1 MKILAVGDVVG
12 KTGRRMVAQW
22 VPTLVAQHGI
32 DLVMVNAENAAGGN
46 GLTHEVMDELL
57 SHKVDVLTSGNH
69 IFDKREVFDFIDD
82 VPVLLRP
89 LNLPKGTPG
98 HGYVVVCKGSIPVA
112 VINVAGRAFMPFQY
126 DDPFQAIDGVLAS
139 LKHEVAIVVVDV
151 HAETTSEKMAL
162 GWYLDGRVSVVVGT
176 HTHVQTADARV
187 FPQGMAYISDL
198 GMTGPRDSVI
208 GVKAAG
214 VIQKLRTQM
223 PTRFETAVGLGQ
235 FGALLV
241 EVDNTTGKAQ
251 SIHRI
256 LEYEDA

>member
-1 MKILAVGDVVG
+1 MRVLAVGDVVG
-12 KTGRRMVAQW
+12 KTGRRMIAKW
-22 VPTLVAQHGI
+22 VPQLVDQEAI
-32 DLVMVNAENAAGGN
+32 DLVVVNGENAAGGN
-46 GLTHEVMDELL
+46 GLTHEVLDELL
-57 SHKVDVLTSGNH
+57 SLKVDVLTSGNH
-69 IFDKREVFDFIDD
+69 IFDKREVFEFIDD

-98 HGYVVVCKGSIPVA
+98 HGYVVVSKASVPVA

-126 DDPFQAIDGVLAS
+126 DDPFHALDQVLAT
-139 LKHEVAIVVVDV
+139 LKHEVPIIIVDF

-162 GWYLDGRVSVVVGT
+162 AWYLEDRVSMLVGT
-176 HTHVQTADARV
+176 HTHVQTADERI

-208 GVKAAG
+208 GVKAPS

-223 PTRFETAVGLGQ
+223 PTRFETAVGVGQ

-241 EVDNTTGKAQ
+241 DINDASGKAET
-251 SIHRI
+251 IRRI
-256 LEYEDA
+256 LKYEES